1 MIAQNWLAHRVQRYH
16 TNPHLAPIGQTNA
29 DHAHGVA
36 SIIAALN
43 PQASAELLRAALWHD
58 AGERWAGDL
67 PQPFKAEFP
76 DIARQHRWAEAQL
89 ARRAA
94 PALPSLSPT
103 EEDWLKLA
111 DSLEAIFFAAFHRP
125 GLLQRPDW
133 REFGEAMV
141 DRAVALGVG
150 PEVVAAVEAMEQD
163 GWV

>member
-16 TNPHLAPIGQTNA
+16 TNPHLAAIGQTNA

-43 PQASAELLRAALWHD
+43 PNASAELLRAALWHD

-76 DIARQHRWAEAQL
+76 DIARQHRWAEDRL
-89 ARRAA
+89 ALRAT
-94 PALPSLSPT
+94 PVKPMLSP
-103 EEDWLKLA
+103 EEENWLKLA
-111 DSLEAIFFAAFHRP
+111 DGLEAILFAAMHRP
-125 GLLQRPDW
+125 GLLSRDDW
-133 REFGEAMV
+133 RGFAEAMM

-150 PEVVAAVEAMEQD
+150 EKVMAAIEEVEAE
-163 GWV
+163 GWA